1 MHDEHGAESW
11 TRRLTQIRAWISPS
25 GVTVLLAIGVLFMGH
40 GSLMHRLSTNGILSL
55 LLVAFGTVLSVP
67 RRAIMRRYGPREMN
81 DTKRAEI
88 RQRAWLL
95 GKIGVGFLLAEALV
109 WGLWP
114 WSRHSSV
121 YGLVLWMLGFMGVFL
136 VLGGVW
142 IITARPPSGRRD

>member
-11 TRRLTQIRAWISPS
+11 TRRLKQIRAWISPS

-40 GSLMHRLSTNGILSL
+40 GSLMHRLSTHGILSL
-55 LLVAFGTVLSVP
+55 SLVAFGTVLSVP
-67 RRAIMRRYGPREMN
+67 RRAIMRRYGPREIN

-95 GKIGVGFLLAEALV
+95 GKIGVGFLVAEALV

-114 WSRHSSV
+114 GSRHSSV

-142 IITARPPSGRRD
+142 ITARPPSGRRD